1 MYRMYDMIMKKR
13 SGAEHTADE
22 IRFIV
27 EGFTKGEIPD
37 YQMSAWLMCVY
48 YKGMTHNETCAL
60 THAMAQSGD
69 QLSLAAIHGVKVD
82 KHSTGGVGDKTTFIV
97 APILASLGVPVAKMS
112 GRGLGHTGGTIDK
125 LESIPG
131 FCVSIPEAEFIE
143 HVNSMKLAL
152 VGQTGDLA
160 PADKKIYALR
170 DVTATVDSLPLIA
183 SSIMSKKLAAG
194 ADAIVLDVKCGSGA
208 FMKNE
213 ADANALAQIMV
224 DIGKTAGRTC
234 YGVITDMNEPL
245 GCKVGNALEVI
256 EAVQVLSMKNVK
268 PYLTYDTHGTSGD
281 TDVQSWCDTYSTS
294 ENIAQQ
300 GCGADRTDMADC
312 ACMENR
318 AGYDMHG
325 IHRLLTVSLTLAA
338 YMYMAAGKSDD
349 FEDAKTQCEKA
360 IESGAALAKFKEFV
374 EAQGGD
380 GTYIDDVNKFRLAAN
395 CVPIICEE
403 DGYLAACNTSEVGMV
418 NLILGG
424 GRATK
429 DSTINLGVGLDIR
442 KHLGDVV
449 RKGDVL
455 AYMYLNDMGAFEEA
469 KKRLLGAY
477 TILDE
482 NVQTEAIVKKIVM

>member
-1 MYRMYDMIMKKR
+1 M
-13 SGAEHTADE
+13 
-22 IRFIV
+22 
-27 EGFTKGEIPD
+27 
-37 YQMSAWLMCVY
+37 
-48 YKGMTHNETCAL
+48 
-60 THAMAQSGD
+60 
-69 QLSLAAIHGVKVD
+69 
-82 KHSTGGVGDKTTFIV
+82 
-97 APILASLGVPVAKMS
+97 
-112 GRGLGHTGGTIDK
+112 
-125 LESIPG
+125 
-131 FCVSIPEAEFIE
+131 
-143 HVNSMKLAL
+143 
-152 VGQTGDLA
+152 
-160 PADKKIYALR
+160 
-170 DVTATVDSLPLIA
+170 TATVDSLPLIA

-213 ADANALAQIMV
+213 TDAKALAQIMV
-224 DIGKTAGRTC
+224 DIGKSAGRTC

-256 EAVQVLSMKNVK
+256 EAVQVLSMKDVK
-268 PYLTYDTHGTSGD
+268 PYLTYDTSGD
-281 TDVQSWCDTYSTS
+281 TDVQSRCDAYSAI

-300 GCGADRTDMADC
+300 GYGADRTDKADC
-312 ACMENR
+312 AGMENC
-318 AGYDMHG
+318 AGYDRHG

-349 FEDAKTQCEKA
+349 YEAAKAQCEKA

-395 CVPIICEE
+395 CVPIVCEE

-455 AYMYLNDMGAFEEA
+455 AYMYIDDMGVFEEA

-477 TILDE
+477 TVEQRQIKPEKLVKD
-482 NVQTEAIVKKIVM
+482 IVV

>member
-48 YKGMTHNETCAL
+48 YKGMTHDETCAL

-125 LESIPG
+125 LEAIPG
-131 FCVSIPEAEFIE
+131 FCVSIPETEFIE

-213 ADANALAQIMV
+213 ADAKALAQIMV
-224 DIGKTAGRTC
+224 DIGKSAGRTC

-268 PYLTYDTHGTSGD
+268 PYLEPAACEKLNLSN
-281 TDVQSWCDTYSTS
+281 TDVSIVGDDSGS
-294 ENIAQQ
+294 ILES
-300 GCGADRTDMADC
+300 
-312 ACMENR
+312 
-318 AGYDMHG
+318 YDGHG
-325 IHRLLTVSLTLAA
+325 ISRLLTVSLTLAA

-349 FEDAKTQCEKA
+349 FEDAKAQCEKA
-360 IESGAALAKFKEFV
+360 IESGAALARFKEFV

-395 CVPIICEE
+395 CVPIVCEE

-429 DSTINLGVGLDIR
+429 DSTLNLGVGLDIR
-442 KHLGDVV
+442 KHLGDLV

-455 AYMYLNDMGAFEEA
+455 AYMYIDDMGVLEEA

-477 TILDE
+477 TVEQKQIKPEKL
-482 NVQTEAIVKKIVM
+482 VKMVVG

>member
-1 MYRMYDMIMKKR
+1 MRIYDIIAKKR
-13 SGAEHTADE
+13 DGLALSEEE
-22 IRFIV
+22 IRFFV
-27 EGFTKGEIPD
+27 RQYTQGTIPD
-37 YQMSAWLMCVY
+37 YQASALLMAICIN
-48 YKGMTHNETCAL
+48 GMDRRETTDL
-60 THAMAQSGD
+60 TMAMAASGD
-69 QLSLAAIHGVKVD
+69 QVDLSSISGAKAD
-82 KHSTGGVGDKTTFIV
+82 KHSTGGVGDKTTLVV
-97 APILASLGVPVAKMS
+97 APVVASLGVKMAKMS
-112 GRGLGHTGGTIDK
+112 GRGLGHTGGTLDK
-125 LESIPG
+125 LEAIPG
-131 FCVSIPEAEFIE
+131 FCVSIPEEEFIE

-213 ADANALAQIMV
+213 ADAKALAQIMV
-224 DIGKTAGRTC
+224 DIGKSAGRTC

-256 EAVQVLSMKNVK
+256 EAVQVLSMKDVK
-268 PYLTYDTHGTSGD
+268 AYLEPDLLLAEDNNTS
-281 TDVQSWCDTYSTS
+281 TR
-294 ENIAQQ
+294 E
-300 GCGADRTDMADC
+300 
-312 ACMENR
+312 
-318 AGYDMHG
+318 GYDRHG
-325 IHRLLTVSLTLAA
+325 IYRLLTVSLTLAA

-349 FEDAKTQCEKA
+349 FEAAKAQCEKA

-380 GTYIDDVNKFRLAAN
+380 GSYIDDVNKFRLAAN
-395 CVPIICEE
+395 CVPIVCEE

-455 AYMYLNDMGAFEEA
+455 AYMYIDDMGVLEEA
-469 KKRLLGAY
+469 KKRLLVAY
-477 TILDE
+477 TVEQKQIKPEKLVKD
-482 NVQTEAIVKKIVM
+482 IVA

>member
-1 MYRMYDMIMKKR
+1 MRMYDLIDKKKNG
-13 SGAEHTADE
+13 GALSAEE
-22 IRFIV
+22 IRFMV
-27 EGFTKGEIPD
+27 QGFTCGNIPD
-37 YQMSAWLMCVY
+37 YQMSAMLMAICFS
-48 YKGMTHNETCAL
+48 GMDETETLEL
-60 THAMAQSGD
+60 TLAMKDSGD
-69 QLSLAAIHGVKVD
+69 TLDLSGIKGVKVD

-125 LESIPG
+125 LEAIPG
-131 FCVSIPEAEFIE
+131 FCVSIPETEFIE

-213 ADANALAQIMV
+213 ADAKALAQIMV
-224 DIGKTAGRTC
+224 DIGKSAGRTC

-256 EAVQVLSMKNVK
+256 EAVQVLAMKDVK
-268 PYLTYDTHGTSGD
+268 AYLEPAACEELILSN
-281 TDVQSWCDTYSTS
+281 TDVAIVGDDSSS
-294 ENIAQQ
+294 ILEN
-300 GCGADRTDMADC
+300 
-312 ACMENR
+312 
-318 AGYDMHG
+318 YDGHG
-325 IHRLLTVSLTLAA
+325 ISRLLTVSLTLAA

-349 FEDAKTQCEKA
+349 FEAAKAQCEKA

-395 CVPIICEE
+395 CVPIVCEE

-442 KHLGDVV
+442 KHLGDAV

-455 AYMYLNDMGAFEEA
+455 AYMYIDDMGVFEEA

-477 TILDE
+477 TVEQRQIKPEKLVKD
-482 NVQTEAIVKKIVM
+482 IVV

>member
-48 YKGMTHNETCAL
+48 YKGMTHDETCAL

-125 LESIPG
+125 LEAIPG
-131 FCVSIPEAEFIE
+131 FCVSIPEEEFIE

-194 ADAIVLDVKCGSGA
+194 ADAIILDVKCGSGA

-213 ADANALAQIMV
+213 ADAKALAQIMV
-224 DIGKTAGRTC
+224 DIGKSAGRTC

-256 EAVQVLSMKNVK
+256 EAVQVLAMKDVK
-268 PYLTYDTHGTSGD
+268 PYLEPAACEELILSN
-281 TDVQSWCDTYSTS
+281 TDVAIVGDDSSS
-294 ENIAQQ
+294 ILEN
-300 GCGADRTDMADC
+300 
-312 ACMENR
+312 
-318 AGYDMHG
+318 YDGHG
-325 IHRLLTVSLTLAA
+325 ISRLLTVSLTLAA

-349 FEDAKTQCEKA
+349 FEAAKAQCEKA

-380 GTYIDDVNKFRLAAN
+380 GSYIDDVNKFRLAAN
-395 CVPIICEE
+395 CVPIVCEE

-455 AYMYLNDMGAFEEA
+455 AYMYIDDMGVFEEA

-477 TILDE
+477 TIEKKQLKPE
-482 NVQTEAIVKKIVM
+482 KLVKNVVV

>member
-1 MYRMYDMIMKKR
+1 MYDMIMKKR

-48 YKGMTHNETCAL
+48 YKGMTHDETCAL

-125 LESIPG
+125 LEAIPG
-131 FCVSIPEAEFIE
+131 FCVSIPEEEFIG

-213 ADANALAQIMV
+213 ADAKTLAQIMV
-224 DIGKTAGRTC
+224 DIGKSAGRTC

-256 EAVQVLSMKNVK
+256 EAVQVLAMKDVK
-268 PYLTYDTHGTSGD
+268 AYLEPAACEELILSN
-281 TDVQSWCDTYSTS
+281 TDVAIVGDDSSSILESY
-294 ENIAQQ
+294 
-300 GCGADRTDMADC
+300 DR
-312 ACMENR
+312 
-318 AGYDMHG
+318 HG

-349 FEDAKTQCEKA
+349 FEAAKAQCEKA

-380 GTYIDDVNKFRLAAN
+380 GSYIDDVNKFRLAAN
-395 CVPIICEE
+395 CVPIVCEE

-455 AYMYLNDMGAFEEA
+455 AYMYIDDMGVFEEA

-477 TILDE
+477 TIEQRQIKPEKLVKD
-482 NVQTEAIVKKIVM
+482 IVV

>member
-48 YKGMTHNETCAL
+48 YKGMTHDETCAL
-60 THAMAQSGD
+60 THAMAESGD

-125 LESIPG
+125 LEAIPG
-131 FCVSIPEAEFIE
+131 FCVSIPETEFIE

-213 ADANALAQIMV
+213 ADAKALAQIMV
-224 DIGKTAGRTC
+224 DIGKSAGRTC

-256 EAVQVLSMKNVK
+256 EAVQVLAMKDVK
-268 PYLTYDTHGTSGD
+268 AYLEPAACEELILSN
-281 TDVQSWCDTYSTS
+281 TDVAIVGDDSSS
-294 ENIAQQ
+294 ILEN
-300 GCGADRTDMADC
+300 
-312 ACMENR
+312 
-318 AGYDMHG
+318 YDGHG
-325 IHRLLTVSLTLAA
+325 ISRLLTVSLTLAA

-349 FEDAKTQCEKA
+349 FEAAKAQCEKA

-380 GTYIDDVNKFRLAAN
+380 GTYIDDVNKFRLTAN
-395 CVPIICEE
+395 CVPIVCEE

-442 KHLGDVV
+442 KHLGDAV

-455 AYMYLNDMGAFEEA
+455 AYMYIDDMGVFEEA

-477 TILDE
+477 TVEQRQIKPEKLVKD
-482 NVQTEAIVKKIVM
+482 IVV

>member
-48 YKGMTHNETCAL
+48 YKGMTHDETCAL
-60 THAMAQSGD
+60 THAMAESGD

-125 LESIPG
+125 LEAIPG
-131 FCVSIPEAEFIE
+131 FCVSIPETEFIE

-213 ADANALAQIMV
+213 TDAKALAQIMV
-224 DIGKTAGRTC
+224 DIGKSAGRTC

-256 EAVQVLSMKNVK
+256 EAVQVLSIKDVK
-268 PYLTYDTHGTSGD
+268 PYLEPAACEELILSN
-281 TDVQSWCDTYSTS
+281 TDVAIVGDDSSS
-294 ENIAQQ
+294 ILES
-300 GCGADRTDMADC
+300 
-312 ACMENR
+312 
-318 AGYDMHG
+318 YDGHG
-325 IHRLLTVSLTLAA
+325 ISRLLTVSLTLAA

-349 FEDAKTQCEKA
+349 FEAAKAQCEKA

-380 GTYIDDVNKFRLAAN
+380 GSYIDDVNKFRLAAN
-395 CVPIICEE
+395 CVPIVCEE

-442 KHLGDVV
+442 KHLGDAV

-455 AYMYLNDMGAFEEA
+455 AYMYIDDMGVFEEA

-477 TILDE
+477 TVEQRQIKPEKLVKD
-482 NVQTEAIVKKIVM
+482 IVV

>member
-1 MYRMYDMIMKKR
+1 MYDMIMKKR

-48 YKGMTHNETCAL
+48 YKGMTHDETCAL

-125 LESIPG
+125 LEAIPG
-131 FCVSIPEAEFIE
+131 FCVSIPEEEFIE

-213 ADANALAQIMV
+213 ADAKALAQIMV
-224 DIGKTAGRTC
+224 DIGKSAGRTC

-256 EAVQVLSMKNVK
+256 EAVQVLAMKDVK
-268 PYLTYDTHGTSGD
+268 AYLEPAACEELILSN
-281 TDVQSWCDTYSTS
+281 TDVAIVGDDSSSILESY
-294 ENIAQQ
+294 
-300 GCGADRTDMADC
+300 DR
-312 ACMENR
+312 
-318 AGYDMHG
+318 HG

-349 FEDAKTQCEKA
+349 FEAAKAQCEKA

-380 GTYIDDVNKFRLAAN
+380 GSYIDDVNKFRLAAN
-395 CVPIICEE
+395 CVPIVCEE

-455 AYMYLNDMGAFEEA
+455 AYMYIDDMGVFEEA

-477 TILDE
+477 TIEQRQIKPEKLVKD
-482 NVQTEAIVKKIVM
+482 IVV

>member
-48 YKGMTHNETCAL
+48 YKGMTHDETCAL

-125 LESIPG
+125 LEAIPG
-131 FCVSIPEAEFIE
+131 FCVSIPETEFIE

-213 ADANALAQIMV
+213 ADAKALAQIMV
-224 DIGKTAGRTC
+224 DIGKSAGRTC

-256 EAVQVLSMKNVK
+256 EAVQVLAMKDVK
-268 PYLTYDTHGTSGD
+268 AYLEPAACEELILSN
-281 TDVQSWCDTYSTS
+281 TDVAIVGDDSSS
-294 ENIAQQ
+294 ILEN
-300 GCGADRTDMADC
+300 
-312 ACMENR
+312 
-318 AGYDMHG
+318 YDGHG
-325 IHRLLTVSLTLAA
+325 ISRLLTVSLTLAA

-349 FEDAKTQCEKA
+349 FEAAKAQCEKA

-380 GTYIDDVNKFRLAAN
+380 GSYIDDVNKFRLAAN
-395 CVPIICEE
+395 CVPIVCEE

-429 DSTINLGVGLDIR
+429 NSTINLGVGLDIR
-442 KHLGDVV
+442 KHLGDAV

-455 AYMYLNDMGAFEEA
+455 AYMYIDDMGVFKEA

-477 TILDE
+477 TVEQRQIKPEKLVKD
-482 NVQTEAIVKKIVM
+482 IVV

>member
-48 YKGMTHNETCAL
+48 YKGMTHDETCAL

-125 LESIPG
+125 LEAIPG
-131 FCVSIPEAEFIE
+131 FCVSIPETEFIE

-213 ADANALAQIMV
+213 ADAKALAQIMV
-224 DIGKTAGRTC
+224 DIGKSAGRTC

-256 EAVQVLSMKNVK
+256 EAVQVLAMKDVK
-268 PYLTYDTHGTSGD
+268 AYLEPAACEELILSN
-281 TDVQSWCDTYSTS
+281 TDVAIVGDDSSS
-294 ENIAQQ
+294 ILEN
-300 GCGADRTDMADC
+300 
-312 ACMENR
+312 
-318 AGYDMHG
+318 YDGHG
-325 IHRLLTVSLTLAA
+325 ISRLLTVSLTLAA

-349 FEDAKTQCEKA
+349 FEAAKAQCEKA

-380 GTYIDDVNKFRLAAN
+380 GSYIDDVNKFRLAAN
-395 CVPIICEE
+395 CVPIVCEE

-429 DSTINLGVGLDIR
+429 NSTINLGVGLDIR
-442 KHLGDVV
+442 KHLGDAV

-455 AYMYLNDMGAFEEA
+455 AYMYIDDMGVFEEA

-477 TILDE
+477 TVEQRQIKPEKLVKD
-482 NVQTEAIVKKIVM
+482 IVV

>member
-48 YKGMTHNETCAL
+48 YKGMTHDETCAL

-69 QLSLAAIHGVKVD
+69 QLSLATIHGVKVD

-125 LESIPG
+125 LEAIPG
-131 FCVSIPEAEFIE
+131 FCVSIPEEEFIE

-208 FMKNE
+208 FMKNK
-213 ADANALAQIMV
+213 ADAKALAQIMV
-224 DIGKTAGRTC
+224 DIGRSAGRTC

-256 EAVQVLSMKNVK
+256 EAVQVLSMKDVK
-268 PYLTYDTHGTSGD
+268 AYLEPDLLLAEDNNTS
-281 TDVQSWCDTYSTS
+281 TR
-294 ENIAQQ
+294 E
-300 GCGADRTDMADC
+300 
-312 ACMENR
+312 
-318 AGYDMHG
+318 GYDRHG

-349 FEDAKTQCEKA
+349 FEAAKAQCEKA

-380 GTYIDDVNKFRLAAN
+380 GSYIDDVNKFRLAAN
-395 CVPIICEE
+395 CVPIVCEE

-429 DSTINLGVGLDIR
+429 DSPINLGVGLDIR

-455 AYMYLNDMGAFEEA
+455 AYMYIDDMGVLEEA

-477 TILDE
+477 TISKE
-482 NVQTEAIVKKIVM
+482 IIQPEAIVKNVVV

>member
-48 YKGMTHNETCAL
+48 YKGMTHDETCAL
-60 THAMAQSGD
+60 THAMAESGD

-125 LESIPG
+125 LEAIPG
-131 FCVSIPEAEFIE
+131 FCVSIPETEFME

-213 ADANALAQIMV
+213 ADAKALAQIMV
-224 DIGKTAGRTC
+224 DIGKSAGRTC

-256 EAVQVLSMKNVK
+256 EAVQVLSMKDVQ
-268 PYLTYDTHGTSGD
+268 PYLEA
-281 TDVQSWCDTYSTS
+281 DVYEDEKQDSSLDG
-294 ENIAQQ
+294 ENESSAR
-300 GCGADRTDMADC
+300 D
-312 ACMENR
+312 
-318 AGYDMHG
+318 GYDRHG
-325 IHRLLTVSLTLAA
+325 ISRLFTVSLTLAA

-349 FEDAKTQCEKA
+349 FEAAKAQCQKA

-380 GTYIDDVNKFRLAAN
+380 GSYINDVNKFQLAAN
-395 CVPIICEE
+395 CVPIVCEE

-442 KHLGDVV
+442 KHLGDGV

-455 AYMYLNDMGAFEEA
+455 AYMYIDDMGVYEEA

-477 TILDE
+477 TVEKKHTKPEKL
-482 NVQTEAIVKKIVM
+482 VKYVVE

>member
-48 YKGMTHNETCAL
+48 YKGMTHDETCAL
-60 THAMAQSGD
+60 THAMAESGD

-125 LESIPG
+125 LEAIPG
-131 FCVSIPEAEFIE
+131 FCVSIPETEFIE

-213 ADANALAQIMV
+213 ADAKALAQIMV
-224 DIGKTAGRTC
+224 DIGKSAGRTC

-256 EAVQVLSMKNVK
+256 EAVQVLAMKDVK
-268 PYLTYDTHGTSGD
+268 AYLEPAACEELILSN
-281 TDVQSWCDTYSTS
+281 TDVAIVGDDSSS
-294 ENIAQQ
+294 ILEN
-300 GCGADRTDMADC
+300 
-312 ACMENR
+312 
-318 AGYDMHG
+318 YDGHG
-325 IHRLLTVSLTLAA
+325 ISRLLTVSLTLAA

-349 FEDAKTQCEKA
+349 FEAAKAQCEKA

-395 CVPIICEE
+395 CVPIVCEE

-442 KHLGDVV
+442 KHLGDAV

-455 AYMYLNDMGAFEEA
+455 AYMYIDDMGVFEEA

-477 TILDE
+477 TVEQRQIKPEKLVKD
-482 NVQTEAIVKKIVM
+482 IVV

>member
-48 YKGMTHNETCAL
+48 YKGMTHDETCAL
-60 THAMAQSGD
+60 THAMAESGD
-69 QLSLAAIHGVKVD
+69 QLSLAAIYGVKVD

-125 LESIPG
+125 LEAIPG
-131 FCVSIPEAEFIE
+131 FCVSIPETEFIE

-213 ADANALAQIMV
+213 TDAKALAQIMV
-224 DIGKTAGRTC
+224 DIGKSAGRTC

-256 EAVQVLSMKNVK
+256 EAVQVLSMKVFSFYNLDK
-268 PYLTYDTHGTSGD
+268 PS
-281 TDVQSWCDTYSTS
+281 S
-294 ENIAQQ
+294 
-300 GCGADRTDMADC
+300 
-312 ACMENR
+312 
-318 AGYDMHG
+318 
-325 IHRLLTVSLTLAA
+325 
-338 YMYMAAGKSDD
+338 
-349 FEDAKTQCEKA
+349 
-360 IESGAALAKFKEFV
+360 
-374 EAQGGD
+374 
-380 GTYIDDVNKFRLAAN
+380 
-395 CVPIICEE
+395 
-403 DGYLAACNTSEVGMV
+403 
-418 NLILGG
+418 
-424 GRATK
+424 
-429 DSTINLGVGLDIR
+429 R
-442 KHLGDVV
+442 KPPKHS
-449 RKGDVL
+449 
-455 AYMYLNDMGAFEEA
+455 
-469 KKRLLGAY
+469 
-477 TILDE
+477 
-482 NVQTEAIVKKIVM
+482 Q

>member
-48 YKGMTHNETCAL
+48 YKGMTHDETCAL

-82 KHSTGGVGDKTTFIV
+82 KHSTGRVGDKTTFIV

-125 LESIPG
+125 LEAIPG
-131 FCVSIPEAEFIE
+131 FCVSIPETEFIE

-213 ADANALAQIMV
+213 ADAKALAQIMV
-224 DIGKTAGRTC
+224 DIGKSAGRTC

-256 EAVQVLSMKNVK
+256 EAVQVLAMKDVK
-268 PYLTYDTHGTSGD
+268 AYLEPAACEELILSN
-281 TDVQSWCDTYSTS
+281 TDVAIVGDDSSS
-294 ENIAQQ
+294 ILEN
-300 GCGADRTDMADC
+300 
-312 ACMENR
+312 
-318 AGYDMHG
+318 YDGHG
-325 IHRLLTVSLTLAA
+325 ISRLLTVSLTLAA

-349 FEDAKTQCEKA
+349 FEAAKAQCEKA

-395 CVPIICEE
+395 CVPIVCEE

-442 KHLGDVV
+442 KHLGDAV

-455 AYMYLNDMGAFEEA
+455 AYMYIDDMGVFEEA

-477 TILDE
+477 TVEQRQIKPEKLVKD
-482 NVQTEAIVKKIVM
+482 IVV

>member
-48 YKGMTHNETCAL
+48 YKGMTHDETCAL

-125 LESIPG
+125 LEAIPG
-131 FCVSIPEAEFIE
+131 FCVSIPEEEFIE

-213 ADANALAQIMV
+213 TDAKALAQIMV
-224 DIGKTAGRTC
+224 DIGKSAGRTC

-245 GCKVGNALEVI
+245 GCKVGNVLEVI
-256 EAVQVLSMKNVK
+256 EAVQVLSMKDVK
-268 PYLTYDTHGTSGD
+268 PYLEPAACEKLILSN
-281 TDVQSWCDTYSTS
+281 TDVAIVGDDSSS
-294 ENIAQQ
+294 ILEN
-300 GCGADRTDMADC
+300 
-312 ACMENR
+312 
-318 AGYDMHG
+318 YDGHG
-325 IHRLLTVSLTLAA
+325 ISRLLTVSLTLAA

-349 FEDAKTQCEKA
+349 FEAAKAQCEKA

-380 GTYIDDVNKFRLAAN
+380 GGYIDDVNKFRLAAN
-395 CVPIICEE
+395 CVPIVCEE

-429 DSTINLGVGLDIR
+429 ESTINLGVGLDIR

-455 AYMYLNDMGAFEEA
+455 AYMYIDDMDVFEEA

-477 TILDE
+477 TVEQRQIKPEKLVKD
-482 NVQTEAIVKKIVM
+482 IVV

>member
-13 SGAEHTADE
+13 NGAEHTADE

-48 YKGMTHNETCAL
+48 YKGMTHDETCAL
-60 THAMAQSGD
+60 THAMAESGD

-125 LESIPG
+125 LEAIPG
-131 FCVSIPEAEFIE
+131 FCVSIPETEFIE

-213 ADANALAQIMV
+213 TDAKALAQIMV
-224 DIGKTAGRTC
+224 DIGKSAGRTC

-245 GCKVGNALEVI
+245 GCKVGNVLEVI
-256 EAVQVLSMKNVK
+256 EAVQVLSMKDVK
-268 PYLTYDTHGTSGD
+268 PYLEPAACEELILSN
-281 TDVQSWCDTYSTS
+281 TDVAIVGDDSSSILEC
-294 ENIAQQ
+294 
-300 GCGADRTDMADC
+300 
-312 ACMENR
+312 
-318 AGYDMHG
+318 YDGHG
-325 IHRLLTVSLTLAA
+325 ISRLLTVSLTLAA

-349 FEDAKTQCEKA
+349 FEAAKAQCEKA

-380 GTYIDDVNKFRLAAN
+380 GSYIDDVNKFRLAAN
-395 CVPIICEE
+395 CVPIVCEE

-442 KHLGDVV
+442 KHLGDAV

-455 AYMYLNDMGAFEEA
+455 AYMYIDDMGVFEEA

-477 TILDE
+477 TISRE
-482 NVQTEAIVKKIVM
+482 TMQPEAIVKNIVQ